1 MAKIERFEDL
11 GIWKKAVAVGVF
23 VYELADKDSL
33 SKDYKS
39 RGQFIDAATSISN
52 NIAEGFEY
60 NSNRSFINFLRYAKG
75 SAGEVRSQA
84 YVLVLSGRITEDDYQ
99 KLYGMLTDLSKEI
112 KGFMEYLKSF
122 EQKRANSDTRKS
134 K

>member
-11 GIWKKAVAVGVF
+11 GIWKKAVEVGVF
-23 VYELADKDSL
+23 VYELADKDPL

-39 RGQFIDAATSISN
+39 RGQFIDAAISISN

-84 YVLVLSGRITEDDYQ
+84 YVLVLSGRIAENDYQ
-99 KLYGMLTDLSKEI
+99 KLYGMLTDLSKEL

-122 EQKRANSDTRKS
+122 EQKRANPDTRKS